1 MLKLIKFIKIFAML
15 LYNSTIKFESFRNKM
30 IKYLLKLFIINFIY
44 KFLLKYLNL
53 IKNTMIFRIVYRL
66 YKFILL
72 IGFGIIGLDF
82 SYLYFGFN
90 LNDLS
95 HWFEDLPKIIE
106 NFCNKIHNFIKKI
119 IDRIKGKNDEDYCGI
134 DFTDYIYSVNDETDN
149 NYEEIKNVDN
159 NLNPYYIFILSIILK
174 LTVIYYGDSESNI
187 HIIIDNFFKDYVPS
201 YIIPEFTY
209 KVIYAIL
216 FSVSMKYCNEIN
228 IALNLEDE
236 IKDNIKDVSNQD
248 NNSVKEDNIQNEN
261 NIEDNNSNKSL
272 EDRIKEIKDSRE
284 IDSSVSSPIGNH
296 LSEEDRFYYN
306 SIFQKEKDLEDKKN
320 SISNNI
326 NTLEEVK
333 TNDILDN
340 EETPKSSPNKF
351 LSYFQIENK
360 WSSNKDSKFIAGN
373 DINEMQANLNKE
385 IEDLNKT

>member
-1 MLKLIKFIKIFAML
+1 
-15 LYNSTIKFESFRNKM
+15 
-30 IKYLLKLFIINFIY
+30 
-44 KFLLKYLNL
+44 
-53 IKNTMIFRIVYRL
+53 MIFRIVYRL